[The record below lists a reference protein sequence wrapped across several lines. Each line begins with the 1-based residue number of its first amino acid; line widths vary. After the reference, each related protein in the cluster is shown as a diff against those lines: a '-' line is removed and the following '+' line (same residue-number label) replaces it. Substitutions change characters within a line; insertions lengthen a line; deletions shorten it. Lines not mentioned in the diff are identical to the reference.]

1 MFGFSFV
8 QVTFDDST
16 DFYWARSR
24 VAEQLLS
31 LPSGKIPKGVT
42 PVLGP
47 DADPGWVKFFYYVLD
62 PPPGTDLAELRS
74 KQDYVIKLALES
86 VDGVAEVASIGG
98 YVRQYQIEVDP
109 DLLRYHRI
117 PLQKLLDSVRAANAE
132 VGAKTAETSGMEYL
146 VRRERVSRLGEVCRG
161 DNQTD
166 RKHGGPEP
174 KRRADPGS

>member
-1 MFGFSFV
+1 M
-8 QVTFDDST
+8 
-16 DFYWARSR
+16 
-24 VAEQLLS
+24 
-31 LPSGKIPKGVT
+31 
-42 PVLGP
+42 LGP
-47 DADPGWVKFFYYVLD
+47 DATGLGQIFYYVLD

-117 PLQKLLDSVRAANAE
+117 PLQKLIDSVRAANAE

-146 VRRERVSRLGEVCRG
+146 VRGKGFLGSGKSAEETINQIENTVVQSQSGVPIRVRDLAAV
-161 DNQTD
+161 QT
-166 RKHGGPEP
+166 GPGVS
-174 KRRADPGS
+174 PGSIGSQWLGSSRWRRGHALP